1 MAHRYVA
8 RVRMPSRR
16 RPEAP
21 QAVRGVAD
29 KPDVSTHR
37 IRLPDATEAIFL
49 DRSGRRGRRLRRIA
63 YAVVVIAFVLLG
75 LLWLSQGADL
85 LGLAGPG

>member
-16 RPEAP
+16 RPERR
-21 QAVRGVAD
+21 QAVRGVVD
-29 KPDVSTHR
+29 KPDVSTR
-37 IRLPDATEAIFL
+37 LIRLPDATDAVFL
-49 DRSGRRGRRLRRIA
+49 DRSGRRGRRLRRFA

-85 LGLAGPG
+85 LGLAGLG